1 MLTLKISGWKAINV
15 PNVCMYNISS
25 AAVFFKGD
33 FAQMADLRFLR
44 ILNAYTIPEVH
55 AKFGFEKVH
64 F

>member
-1 MLTLKISGWKAINV
+1 MLT
-15 PNVCMYNISS
+15 S
-25 AAVFFKGD
+25 AAVFLKGD